1 MEYKKLDELLEYT
14 QPTKYIVDSENYD
27 DSFPTPVLT
36 AGKSFILGYTDETNG
51 IYFASKENPIIL
63 FDDFT
68 TECKLVD
75 FSFKVKSSAC
85 KILKP
90 KKDINIKYVYY
101 AMKNIDIDT
110 DLHKRYWISI
120 YSQQTIPFPI
130 PIIQENI
137 VSEIEVIN
145 ETIEYNEHK
154 IKYLEELIKSQ
165 FIEMFGD
172 PMFNNKNYNIKY
184 YGELFELN
192 AGGTPSKSK
201 LEYWDNGKISWI
213 GSNLCQNVILYEND
227 GKYITELGFDNSSA
241 KMFPIDT
248 VLIAL
253 VGATIGKTALLKFE
267 TTTNQNVLG
276 VRGIKEAGY
285 NPMFVYYY
293 TQFLHQKFMNIGD
306 GGFNMASKD
315 FVSKLP
321 IFDVSINE
329 QDKFASFA
337 QQIDKSKLIVQQEIK
352 LLNELL
358 EVKTNEYFS

>member
-1 MEYKKLDELLEYT
+1 MEYKKLDELLEYI

-27 DSFPTPVLT
+27 DNFPTPVLT

-110 DLHKRYWISI
+110 ALHKRYWISI

-145 ETIEYNEHK
+145 ETIECNEHK
-154 IKYLEELIKSQ
+154 IKYLEELIKSK

-172 PMFNNKNYNIKY
+172 PMLNDKKY
-184 YGELFELN
+184 KTKTYGELFLLN
-192 AGGTPSKSK
+192 AGGTPSKNNK
-201 LEYWDNGKISWI
+201 DYWENGTISWI

-227 GKYITELGFDNSSA
+227 GKYITELGYKNSSA
-241 KMFPIDT
+241 KLFPVDT
-248 VLIAL
+248 VLVAL

-276 VRGIKEAGY
+276 VRGIRESGY

-293 TQFLHQKFMNIGD
+293 TQFIYQKFLNIGD
-306 GGFNMASKD
+306 GGFSMASKD
-315 FVSKLP
+315 FISKLP
-321 IFDVSINE
+321 IFNLSIEE
-329 QDKFASFA
+329 QNKFDEFA
-337 QQIDKSKLIVQQEIK
+337 QQIYKSKLIVQQEIK